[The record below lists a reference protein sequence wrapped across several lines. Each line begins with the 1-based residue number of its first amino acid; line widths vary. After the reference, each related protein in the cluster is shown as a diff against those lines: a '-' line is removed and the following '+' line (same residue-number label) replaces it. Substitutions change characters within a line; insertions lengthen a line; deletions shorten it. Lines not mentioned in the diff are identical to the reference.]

1 MEQTYIN
8 RWAMHFGWVI
18 VVASYLVP
26 SSDRA
31 HAVACSEY
39 VNEALASVND
49 PAFGLAYA
57 PSPEKSNGKRVVLL
71 AGDEEYRSEEALPML
86 GKILSQHHGFHCT
99 VLFSMSQDGS
109 MIDPNNQTG
118 VGGLE
123 ALDQADL
130 LIIAT
135 RFRRPSAEQAVYLD
149 RFLKKGKPVI
159 GLRTATHAFTG
170 GGRFGDWLEY
180 DDFGIKIL
188 GERWVSHHGGHKVQG
203 ARSVTAPEFK
213 QHPILNKVGEF
224 FAPSDVYGVVNLTEA
239 DQILM
244 RGAVTESLE
253 PHSPNV
259 PGKQNDPMQ
268 PLVWLHK
275 YEAPDGVTGKSLCT
289 TAGAAVDLVDPNLRR
304 LIVNAAFYLTDLE
317 VPKDANVAYVDSFD
331 ASFYGFTDEKFWP
344 ARNLK
349 ISDFEL
355 GKSPARKDPP
365 GSPEWPFRESNKN

>member
-1 MEQTYIN
+1 MQQKNID
-8 RWAMHFGWVI
+8 RWALIFGCFFL
-18 VVASYLVP
+18 VANGFEAASQRVDANDLP
-26 SSDRA
+26 GAANERSASSI
-31 HAVACSEY
+31 
-39 VNEALASVND
+39 D
-49 PAFGLAYA
+49 PAFGLTYS
-57 PSPEKSNGKRVVLL
+57 PSPKNANGKRVVLL

-99 VLFSMSQDGS
+99 VLFSMSADGS
-109 MIDPNNQTG
+109 IIDPNNQTG

-135 RFRRPSAEQAVYLD
+135 RFRRPSAEQAEHLD

-159 GLRTATHAFTG
+159 GLRTATHSFNG
-170 GGRFGDWLEY
+170 QGRFGDWLEY

-203 ARSVTAPEFK
+203 ARSVTTPELK
-213 QHPILNKVGEF
+213 QHPVLTTVGEF
-224 FAPSDVYGVVNLTEA
+224 FAPSDVYGVIHLTEA
-239 DQILM
+239 DQVLM
-244 RGAVTESLE
+244 RGAVTETLD
-253 PHSPNV
+253 PDSPNV

-268 PLVWLHK
+268 PLVWLHT
-275 YEAPDGVTGKSLCT
+275 YEAPDGVTGKSFCT

-304 LIVNAAFYLTDLE
+304 LIVNAAYYLTELK
-317 VPKDANVAYVDSFD
+317 VPQDARVDYVDGFD

-344 ARNLK
+344 NRNLR

-355 GKSPARKDPP
+355 GKSPSRLDPP
-365 GSPEWPFRESNKN
+365 GSPEWPFRK